1 MPIILGENWRDVNSF
16 WQNDFKKMQSF
27 MCSVEKGAQAVFS
40 YINYKRVRARIARI
54 LHKKAPHL
62 AMCKQRQ
69 WHLCFLAQTEW
80 LFRCFICYLL
90 TKVIKR
96 AKKTKKG
103 VDNGGSL

>member
-1 MPIILGENWRDVNSF
+1 
-16 WQNDFKKMQSF
+16 

-69 WHLCFLAQTEW
+69 WHLCFLAQTER

-96 AKKTKKG
+96 AKKTKKD
-103 VDNGGSL
+103 VDNGDSL